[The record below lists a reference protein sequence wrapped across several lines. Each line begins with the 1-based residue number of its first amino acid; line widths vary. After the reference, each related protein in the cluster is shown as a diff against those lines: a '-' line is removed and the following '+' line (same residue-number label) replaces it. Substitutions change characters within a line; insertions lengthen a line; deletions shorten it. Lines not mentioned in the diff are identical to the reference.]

1 MWFLYYS
8 TDMGSSAL
16 FDLTNYLNDQHLNM
30 YDYFIFI
37 FVSAPCSDNEY
48 KCYNQRC
55 IPERLRCSGF
65 DHCGDRTPV
74 CLLTN
79 EAKAAVGVTAVLIL
93 IAIIVIVA
101 IFVWRKKRQTTFND
115 RVGSTRCCKLISST

>member
-1 MWFLYYS
+1 
-8 TDMGSSAL
+8 MGSSAL
-16 FDLTNYLNDQHLNM
+16 FDWTNYLNDQHLNM